1 MRSQRLAVAT
11 NFLPFQAVRYCAFPL
26 VGNAHRAFRDTLH
39 TQMPS
44 DWATVKHE
52 IEGTFTQCKFLSLQ
66 CPSVERT
73 HCILLYVYGRGRRSS
88 SQRPLS
94 SVPRGY
100 AGHPPACLAPP
111 LVKKSRSAR
120 LFAYKCAHNAS
131 LSLPTFCRFKRLG
144 IVPFRLQGTKTH
156 LRRKFQSVR

>member
-1 MRSQRLAVAT
+1 
-11 NFLPFQAVRYCAFPL
+11 
-26 VGNAHRAFRDTLH
+26 
-39 TQMPS
+39 MPS

-73 HCILLYVYGRGRRSS
+73 HCILLYVYGLVVTDCAS
-88 SQRPLS
+88 LAAAFLAANAH
-94 SVPRGY
+94 SVV
-100 AGHPPACLAPP
+100 PP

-156 LRRKFQSVR
+156 LRRKFQSVRQSPDKQIRVTICRVTICFTMRELSCFILCFLPFWDRR